1 MKISTAL
8 PLKKTSA
15 RLSITVPSLFIKMT
29 LVPFCLAI
37 PTIKKQSHSLQAFI
51 APSNTPNG
59 NDSPNKTTLG
69 LIKPETFVYS

>member
-1 MKISTAL
+1 
-8 PLKKTSA
+8 
-15 RLSITVPSLFIKMT
+15 MT
-29 LVPFCLAI
+29 LVPFCLVI
-37 PTIKKQSHSLQAFI
+37 PTIKRQSHSLQASI